1 MKIGDIVM
9 RKDIWGL
16 WKKHNPWMEPEKR
29 QLGIIVG
36 IVDSV
41 MVRVLWANA
50 TTTFTDTKL
59 LELVPLESET
69 DKNCP

>member
-16 WKKHNPWMEPEKR
+16 WKKYNPWMYEKKR

-36 IVDSV
+36 ILDTK
-41 MVRVLWANA
+41 MVRVLWADA
-50 TTTFTDTKL
+50 TTTYTDKKL